1 MKNALW
7 AIPFLAGCGSMLAN
21 PPPMMA
27 EDGSRIY
34 SIISLYDGEPGSR
47 EQAVKS
53 MDIDATNLCGSGY
66 TLNSEISRPI
76 MNRIGEVT
84 SSRLIWEIK
93 CDPKTETAPALQ

>member
-7 AIPFLAGCGSMLAN
+7 AIPFLASCGSMMADRT
-21 PPPMMA
+21 PTMA
-27 EDGSRIY
+27 EDGSRVY

-47 EQAVKS
+47 EQAAKS
-53 MDIDATNLCGSGY
+53 MDIDATNLCMSGY
-66 TLNSEISRPI
+66 TLISEVSRPI

-93 CDPKTETAPALQ
+93 CDPKTEITPQ

>member
-7 AIPFLAGCGSMLAN
+7 AIPFLAGCGSILADRT
-21 PPPMMA
+21 PTVA

-34 SIISLYDGEPGSR
+34 SIISLYDGEAGSR

-53 MDIDATNLCGSGY
+53 MDIDATNLCRSGY
-66 TLNSEISRPI
+66 ALNSEISRPI

-84 SSRLIWEIK
+84 SSRLIWEIR
-93 CDPKTETAPALQ
+93 CDPKIDTAPAPQ